1 MTINFAMDKKTWQY
15 IEEILDKT
23 FELDEAEALH
33 FIESEVHDELFKNE
47 IIALLLAEKAAP
59 DFLDSGI
66 DGLLTSNQAIQ
77 NIADSFKN
85 HHVEIDRYEISEEIG
100 RGGMSVVYRAKRTD
114 GEFEREVV
122 IKIMQPFGIDRE
134 DRFRRLRDERQIL
147 ASLNHPNIAKVFDG
161 GVTPEGWPYMVMELV
176 DGASFIDYCND
187 HNLNL
192 IERLNLFTSVCRAV
206 NYAHQNL
213 ILHRDLK
220 PGNILV
226 TNDGRV
232 KLLDFG
238 IAKLLDESGSAVP
251 LTRTGIPLLTPE
263 YAAPEQFQNEPPSTS
278 IDVYSLGVILYEL
291 LAGAR
296 PFDLNN
302 KSFFEITKIIREE
315 EPVKPSVKS
324 YIKKIPPSDLRGDLD
339 TICLKALRKEPN
351 ERYGSVQ
358 ELLDDITRYCSGL
371 PVHARPATRSYRLK
385 KFVGRHRTGAAASLV
400 FLLFLFSFIALL
412 IYQQSITSSERDR
425 AVSLTEQL
433 QAELDRSNTLRSF
446 LVNLFSANMPDRPRD
461 EIPSTEELLEIGVEK
476 ALNPESGSNAI
487 RADMLTVIGS
497 IYEPLN
503 RLERAAE
510 LAEKAIELA
519 ESDTDKYRN
528 QLIAAYRLHS
538 KILLR
543 QRDFIQSETSLFKA
557 QELLAPDERTDENDL
572 RLMLDLARI
581 RMQHGEYDEAKKMLL
596 PFVDQAKSGKNYSP
610 ALITRLLWD
619 MGIAYNLTDEL
630 EKSLDIRTFLNT
642 HTKNI
647 HGTTNLNYI
656 VSLANT
662 ALVQI
667 KLGRFTDGEESLA
680 EVFNLYDEIFE
691 EKPSEYRGAAL
702 NTLARLQKY
711 RGDFDEAL
719 VTARLSSEEWAAAR
733 ELENL
738 DEYVWLH
745 YGQAQVLM
753 ASQNWKKAEAA
764 LSHARHLFQ
773 ESETVMHG
781 NLAWVEASL
790 AQILCSGEEI
800 VSGIE
805 MIRRIYDRIE
815 ESETD
820 FMTTDYHLALFE
832 AEGVCATS
840 HGRPHDA
847 ISAFKHALSLPIP
860 PGQFADLARL
870 KIHLA
875 KEKAA
880 IGQLEIAMNH
890 LGEAKKELSLYAPTG
905 HPYAALL
912 REAYSELSLFSADTI
927 Y

>member
-1 MTINFAMDKKTWQY
+1 MDKKTWQY

-23 FELDEAEALH
+23 FELDETEALN
-33 FIESEVHDELFKNE
+33 FIESEVHDELLKKE

-85 HHVEIDRYEISEEIG
+85 HHVEIDRYQISEEIG

-114 GEFEREVV
+114 GEFEREVA

-176 DGASFIDYCND
+176 DGAPFIDYCNKQ
-187 HNLNL
+187 NLNL
-192 IERLNLFTSVCRAV
+192 IDRLNLFTSVCKAV

-238 IAKLLDESGSAVP
+238 IAKLLDEGGSAVP

-278 IDVYSLGVILYEL
+278 LDIYSLGVILYEL
-291 LAGAR
+291 LAGTR

-302 KSFFEITKIIREE
+302 KSYFEITNIIREKA
-315 EPVKPSVKS
+315 PAKPSEKS
-324 YIKKIPPSDLRGDLD
+324 CIKKISPSDLRGDLD
-339 TICLKALRKEPN
+339 TICMKALRKEPN

-371 PVHARPATRSYRLK
+371 PVRARPATRSYRLK

-412 IYQQSITSSERDR
+412 IYQQSITSLERDR

-433 QAELDRSNTLRSF
+433 QAELDRSNTLRNF
-446 LVNLFSANMPDRPRD
+446 LVDLFSANIPDRPSD

-476 ALNPESGSNAI
+476 ALDPESGSDAI

-503 RLERAAE
+503 RLERAIE
-510 LAEKAIELA
+510 LTEKAIEIA
-519 ESDTDKYRN
+519 ESDTDKNRK

-543 QRDFIQSETSLFKA
+543 QREFLQSETSLFKA
-557 QELLAPDERTDENDL
+557 QELLAPDERTGEDDL

-581 RMQHGEYDEAKKMLL
+581 RMHHGEYDEAKKMLL
-596 PFVDQAKSGKNYSP
+596 PFVDQAKSGKTYSP

-619 MGIAYNLTDEL
+619 MGIVYNLTDEL
-630 EKSLDIRTFLNT
+630 EKSLEIRTFLNT

-680 EVFNLYDEIFE
+680 EVFNLYDEIFK
-691 EKPSEYRGAAL
+691 EKPSEYRAAAL

-733 ELENL
+733 ELDNL
-738 DEYVWLH
+738 DDYVWLH
-745 YGQAQVLM
+745 FGQAQVLM
-753 ASQNWKKAEAA
+753 ASQNWERAESVLTHTENLF
-764 LSHARHLFQ
+764 LS
-773 ESETVMHG
+773 SETVMYG
-781 NLAWVEASL
+781 NLTWVEASL
-790 AQILCSGEEI
+790 AQIHCNRGNSN
-800 VSGIE
+800 SGIE
-805 MIRRIYDRIE
+805 MIQKINNRLE

-820 FMTTDYHLALFE
+820 YMTTDYHLALYE
-832 AEGVCATS
+832 AEGICAES
-840 HGRPHDA
+840 MGQFQDA
-847 ISAFKHALSLPIP
+847 ISAFNRALALPIP
-860 PGQFADLARL
+860 AGQFADIARL
-870 KIHLA
+870 NIHLA
-875 KEKAA
+875 RVTAA
-880 IGQLEIAMNH
+880 AGQFEFAMNH
-890 LGEAKKELSLYAPTG
+890 LEEAERELLKHAPTD
-905 HPYAALL
+905 HPYTALL
-912 REAYSELSLFSADTI
+912 EETHSELSAISVQDI
-927 Y
+927 N